1 MSGRHSTRKTI
12 QEQSTKVCTIL
23 GKSKRDE
30 SEIYTALVQSDN
42 TSAILVQVLSELV
55 QRIETLEKQLHGRQL
70 QDKHLPQTEQ
80 TKNIEDISQEN
91 QSMRKDMHKM
101 HERNSVLS
109 HHNVSLAKE
118 NKDVERHNLSLI
130 DDNTNMYSDLK
141 GMHARNESMGNDLVQ
156 LQHKMNSIVQKYD
169 PKLKSS
175 NPSSDDDRM
184 SEESPLYDKSW
195 SSDSTSF

>member
-42 TSAILVQVLSELV
+42 TSAILVQVMSELV
-55 QRIETLEKQLHGRQL
+55 QRVENLEKQLQGRQL
-70 QDKHLPQTEQ
+70 QDQHLPQTDQ
-80 TKNIEDISQEN
+80 TKKIEDINQEN
-91 QSMRKDMHKM
+91 FNIRQDMHKM
-101 HERNSVLS
+101 HEWNSILS
-109 HHNVSLAKE
+109 QHNESLAKE
-118 NKDVERHNLSLI
+118 NKDVERHNKSLL
-130 DDNTNMYSDLK
+130 DDNTHMYSDLK
-141 GMHARNESMGNDLVQ
+141 GMHARNENMGNDLVQ

-169 PKLKSS
+169 SKKLKS
-175 NPSSDDDRM
+175 NTSSDEDKM

-195 SSDSTSF
+195 SSDSTSI